1 MESKR
6 KVYTYR
12 GYEFNASDVT
22 ADVIIRNGLRSHT
35 EIRNTYEIR
44 NAQTGAIE
52 HSPMVR
58 PFLASVKQ
66 VKAEI
71 DAWIE
76 EEELRK
82 THKHGDY
89 LGKDKDGFAEYFVE
103 L

>member
-1 MESKR
+1 MENKR

-22 ADVIIRNGLRSHT
+22 TNVIIHNGLRSHT

-44 NAQTGAIE
+44 NAETGAIE

-58 PFLASVKQ
+58 PFLTTIEQ

-71 DAWIE
+71 DGWVE

-89 LGKDKDGFAEYFVE
+89 LGKDKDGFAEYYVE